1 MSSVVAPSQSAT
13 PDAGP
18 DHAAPDRRGL
28 IAGLVSYPLWGFL
41 PLLFDAAEHSG
52 AGAFEIVAWRTIW
65 SLPLAI
71 ALVLAMDGGASI
83 RAVLAAPRVLLALAL
98 SAALIAV
105 NWTTYVWAVVNGHIL
120 PASLGYY
127 INPLLN
133 MAAGAVMFRERISRT
148 GYAAIAL
155 AVTGVVIQGVAL
167 QGPPWIPLILGF
179 SFCGYGIVRK
189 TAAVSAQ
196 TGLLVECVYL
206 AVPAIAYAGWL
217 TASGHGV
224 FGKAAAPNLL
234 LMACGPATVAP
245 LALFAFAARRLPLTL
260 IGFLQFIGPTL
271 QFCCGLAA
279 GETLTPLT
287 AVSFGFIWAGVL
299 VFAAGAL
306 IRGRRRRL
314 GSG

>member
-1 MSSVVAPSQSAT
+1 MSSAVTT
-13 PDAGP
+13 PDASP
-18 DHAAPDRRGL
+18 HHAAPDRRGL
-28 IAGLVSYPLWGFL
+28 IAGLVCYTLWGFL

-71 ALVLAMDGGASI
+71 ALVLAMDGAASI

-155 AVTGVVIQGVAL
+155 AFTGVVIQGVAL
-167 QGPPWIPLILGF
+167 HGPPWIPLILGL

-224 FGKAAAPNLL
+224 FGKAAAPTLL
-234 LMACGPATVAP
+234 LMACGPATVVP

-279 GETLTPLT
+279 GETLTPMT
-287 AVSFGFIWAGVL
+287 ALSFVFIWAGVL

-306 IRGRRRRL
+306 IRGRRRRT
-314 GSG
+314 GSA